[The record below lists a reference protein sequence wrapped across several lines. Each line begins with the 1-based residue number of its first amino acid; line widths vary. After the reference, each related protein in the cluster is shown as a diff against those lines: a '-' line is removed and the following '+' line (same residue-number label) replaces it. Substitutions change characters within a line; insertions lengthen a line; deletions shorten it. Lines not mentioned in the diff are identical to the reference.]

1 MSKKARRLYIP
12 DIGHVLTLAA
22 DWNFTLHNEHRNN
35 DVVEALGVRDEPKFI
50 KASVALELLRN
61 SARYSSPETFTRY
74 YAASDKLR
82 DWTWPATLP
91 AGTVLRVDRI
101 YIRQG
106 AADFSSLSF
115 YVEKSPLAALTPA
128 KKGGGFKKGR
138 RRFWAKLAD
147 VNTMMIEEATNA

>member
-1 MSKKARRLYIP
+1 MRRLYIP

-22 DWNFTLHNEHRNN
+22 DWNFVLHDEHRNN
-35 DVVEALGVRDEPKFI
+35 DVVEALGVRAEPKYTRL
-50 KASVALELLRN
+50 AAEVERLRN
-61 SARYSSPETFTRY
+61 SARYNYEAY
-74 YAASDKLR
+74 YEACDKLR

-106 AADFSSLSF
+106 AAGYSSLSF

-147 VNTMMIEEATNA
+147 VNTMMIEEEVKHA